1 MLINAFFGM
10 ISFKRVIQ
18 IGGLEFST
26 EVSQVK
32 TSNDIIAGDGREN
45 MIKFKKFEKCFFM
58 VLLYFLYPLLINIG
72 QSMPCNF

>member
-32 TSNDIIAGDGREN
+32 TSNDIIAGDGRERS
-45 MIKFKKFEKCFFM
+45 MIKFW
-58 VLLYFLYPLLINIG
+58 
-72 QSMPCNF
+72 